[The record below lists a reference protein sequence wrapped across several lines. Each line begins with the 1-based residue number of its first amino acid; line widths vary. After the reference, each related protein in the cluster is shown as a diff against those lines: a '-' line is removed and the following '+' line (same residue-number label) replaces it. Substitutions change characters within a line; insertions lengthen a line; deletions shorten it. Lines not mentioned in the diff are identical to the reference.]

1 MLAATLTRRTLAL
14 LAAVALGGLGCADD
28 TNIREFSVDDVTKLV
43 DPARK
48 RSGASA
54 QIYDTN
60 GDKIRKEYGVIPGSK
75 LLDDAGGY
83 DLARLP
89 AERATTLIFYCSSTW
104 CSAAKTAARRARDAG
119 YGDVG
124 VLPVGIKGWK
134 ASGQPVEAI

>member
-28 TNIREFSVDDVTKLV
+28 ANIREFSVDEVTKLV
-43 DPARK
+43 D
-48 RSGASA
+48 GASA

-83 DLARLP
+83 DLASLP
-89 AERATTLIFYCSSTW
+89 TERATTLIFYCSSTW